1 MCGGLATAARTSC
14 ARYGGQGALAGWAAS
29 HTLLYPRQY
38 HSSWPVEE
46 GVVLLGGG
54 ASLKTAE
61 VARWDGSSEQ
71 LFALKYRTR

>member
-1 MCGGLATAARTSC
+1 MCGGLAPDARTSC
-14 ARYGGQGALAGWAAS
+14 ARYGGRGSGWAAS
-29 HTLLYPRQY
+29 HSLLYPRQH
-38 HSSWPVEE
+38 HSSWTVQE

-61 VARWDGSSEQ
+61 LARWDGSSEQ

>member
-1 MCGGLATAARTSC
+1 MCGGLAPAARTSC
-14 ARYGGQGALAGWAAS
+14 ARYGGRGSGWAAS
-29 HTLLYPRQY
+29 HSLLYPRQH
-38 HSSWPVEE
+38 HSSWTVEE

-61 VARWDGSSEQ
+61 LARWDGSSEQ

>member
-1 MCGGLATAARTSC
+1 MCGGLGTAARTSC
-14 ARYGGQGALAGWAAS
+14 ARYRGRGAGWAAS
-29 HTLLYPRQY
+29 HSLLYPRQH

-61 VARWDGSSEQ
+61 LARWDGSSEQ